1 MDTDSIRE
9 RIEKIDRE
17 LADLYNVD
25 FSETDE
31 EQIRRRA
38 EKSERLEN
46 ERQRL
51 EGYLNV
57 HASE

>member
-1 MDTDSIRE
+1 MDTGLIRK

-17 LADLYNVD
+17 LADLYDVD
-25 FSETDE
+25 FSETGE
-31 EQIRRRA
+31 EEIRRRA

>member
-9 RIEKIDRE
+9 RIEEIDKE

-25 FSETDE
+25 FSDTGE
-31 EQIRRRA
+31 EEIRRRA

-46 ERQRL
+46 ERRRL
-51 EGYLNV
+51 QGYLNV
-57 HASE
+57 HPSE

>member
-9 RIEKIDRE
+9 RIEEIDKE

-25 FSETDE
+25 FSKTGE
-31 EQIRRRA
+31 EEIRRRA

-46 ERQRL
+46 ERRRL
-51 EGYLNV
+51 RGYLNV
-57 HASE
+57 HTSQ